1 MIKDFEH
8 YKKQHRDFWTLAEVK
23 QPLVGFAI
31 GAGLDSWSYWQDNK
45 AARAL
50 LNKQQIFAEDINP
63 EDFVDDQLKYLE
75 SSEQI
80 EDDVCR
86 TAMPLASLP
95 WMEAILGCPVLAT
108 GANMKS
114 GEILDRAG
122 SINPV
127 PFNPDNPWVLK
138 YLQFIEVYTKA
149 FGTRYPIAQS
159 VLRGPSDLACAL
171 MGAEEATMALATE
184 PREMQQLL
192 EYVTGQLVEFLQL
205 QLRHLPEFQDGY
217 VIGQYEI
224 WAPERAI
231 RIQEDFSVMYSPQL
245 YADFLKPLD
254 ERLVD
259 VAAYNL
265 IHLHASSLFLIDQ
278 FLSVPNIRAFQ
289 VTKDPGGTR
298 LSDMIPALVKIQQ
311 AGKPLI
317 VKGQFDDADLNL
329 LKCDLSVR
337 GLCIQPV
344 VGGLSEAEKLLT
356 ILRNWSRSSD
366 LLF

>member
-1 MIKDFEH
+1 MIKDFGQ
-8 YKKQHRDFWTLAEVK
+8 YKNRHRDFWALAEVK
-23 QPLVGFAI
+23 QPLVGFTI

-50 LNKQQIFAEDINP
+50 LEKKQIFAEDINP
-63 EDFVDDQLKYLE
+63 KDFVDDQLKYLE

-114 GEILDRAG
+114 GKILDRPG
-122 SINPV
+122 SLNRI
-127 PFNPDNPWVLK
+127 PFNPDNPWILK
-138 YLQFIEVYTKA
+138 YLQFVEVYTQA
-149 FGTRYPIAQS
+149 FGKRYPIAQS
-159 VLRGPSDLACAL
+159 VIRGPSDLACAL

-184 PREMQQLL
+184 PREMLQLL
-192 EYVTGQLVEFLQL
+192 EYVTGQLGEFLQL
-205 QLRHLPEFQDGY
+205 QLKHLPEFHDGY

-224 WAPERAI
+224 WAPEPVI

-254 ERLVD
+254 ERLAE
-259 VAAYNL
+259 VASYNL

-278 FLSVPNIRAFQ
+278 FLSVSKIRAFQ

-298 LSDMIPALVKIQQ
+298 LADMLSALVKIQE

-317 VKGQFDDADLNL
+317 VKGKFDDADLDL
-329 LKCDLSVR
+329 IKKHLSVR
-337 GLCIQPV
+337 GLCVQPV
-344 VGGLSEAEKLLT
+344 VGGKAEAEKLIQ
-356 ILRNWSRSSD
+356 ILRDWS
-366 LLF
+366 

>member
-1 MIKDFEH
+1 MIDFEQ
-8 YKKQHRDFWTLAEVK
+8 YKKQHLDFWTLAEVK

-45 AARAL
+45 AAQEL
-50 LNKQQIFAEDINP
+50 LNKQQILPEDINP
-63 EDFVDDQLKYLE
+63 KDFVDDQLKYLE

-86 TAMPLASLP
+86 TAMPLASIP

-108 GANMKS
+108 GVNMKS

-122 SINPV
+122 SLKPI
-127 PFNPDNPWVLK
+127 PFNPDNPWIIK
-138 YLQFIEVYTKA
+138 YLQFIKVYTQA
-149 FGTRYPIAQS
+149 FGKRYPIAQS

-171 MGAEEATMALATE
+171 MGAENATMALATE
-184 PREMQQLL
+184 PQEMHRLL
-192 EYVTGQLVEFLQL
+192 DYVTDQLVEFLQL
-205 QLRHLPEFQDGY
+205 QLKHLPKYQGGY

-224 WAPERAI
+224 WAPEPAI

-245 YADFLKPLD
+245 YSDFLKPLD
-254 ERLVD
+254 ERL
-259 VAAYNL
+259 AAVTPYNL

-278 FLSVPNIRAFQ
+278 FLTIPNIRAFQ

-298 LSDMIPALVKIQQ
+298 LPDMMSAMLKIQE

-317 VKGQFDDADLNL
+317 VKGRFDDADLNL
-329 LKCDLSVR
+329 MKSDLSGR

-344 VGGLSEAEKLLT
+344 VGGLSEAEKMLT
-356 ILRNWSRSSD
+356 ILRNWV
-366 LLF
+366 